1 MVSLGIQPKNIAEFH
16 NLLKKNKEYLI
27 NLSEKKNFFKKAN
40 ELAETHDSLKLMTE
54 LFIKYKS
61 NICNIALK
69 ASGAV
74 LTPEETIELN
84 NSQRALRRTRYAAG
98 LRAHAATVPVFRLPG
113 PLPLPV
119 IFTGSYGKIHILG
132 NGRRHYS

>member
-1 MVSLGIQPKNIAEFH
+1 MHRSRKHGYIDPI
-16 NLLKKNKEYLI
+16 
-27 NLSEKKNFFKKAN
+27 
-40 ELAETHDSLKLMTE
+40 DSHIDTVHCPVCMLHFDNRIRVLNH
-54 LFIKYKS
+54 IKYRS

-98 LRAHAATVPVFRLPG
+98 LRAHAATVPVFRMPG